1 MTKEK
6 IKQQKHH
13 HHHYTPRHARIAA
26 SQTSQL
32 QNCASTV
39 RWVLTFDAFNETIE
53 EAEKTKKEFEQLK
66 KNQKRIEKTMS
77 SMLKVIMGLSNTVEI
92 HTLDDDPRN

>member
-1 MTKEK
+1 M
-6 IKQQKHH
+6 
-13 HHHYTPRHARIAA
+13 
-26 SQTSQL
+26 
-32 QNCASTV
+32 
-39 RWVLTFDAFNETIE
+39 VLTFDDFNETIE

-92 HTLDDDPRN
+92 HTLNDDPKTTRIFEKNWQKTG

>member
-1 MTKEK
+1 
-6 IKQQKHH
+6 
-13 HHHYTPRHARIAA
+13 
-26 SQTSQL
+26 
-32 QNCASTV
+32 
-39 RWVLTFDAFNETIE
+39 LTFDAFNETIE

-92 HTLDDDPRN
+92 HTLDNDPEITELRKWQGSRLARSNG